1 MIILFSSINKAI
13 ENYKYQI
20 STLRNSKLISEK
32 DMKILKKN
40 ENLINLSKITCR
52 ALLFI
57 EIALLAKRYFKSN
70 FSGKSILFMVLRV
83 NINWFIIL
91 YLTKINVRKHLFSAK
106 AANAM
111 RDINFAIFEHHRR
124 IMNCEEP
131 TE

>member
-91 YLTKINVRKHLFSAK
+91 YLTKINVKQSIDKLNARLNINE
-106 AANAM
+106 ANSNA
-111 RDINFAIFEHHRR
+111 NNSQFKIFIIHK
-124 IMNCEEP
+124 
-131 TE
+131 